1 MTVSRS
7 AYPSS
12 TATADDLDPATVE
25 SYRRNGFVRIRS
37 VLTPYEVAIYR
48 DAAARAYERM
58 GSLTTSDVFKQI
70 LQLWRRDEVL
80 RNLTLHPGLAAI
92 ASRLAGVDLR
102 LWHDHLL
109 IKKPHNG
116 VATEFHQD
124 APYWPHATS
133 RHCLSAWIALV
144 DVPVERGCMTFIP
157 GSHERHDIRPIDLE
171 DSTDMFKAA
180 PDLAYEQR
188 VTVPLR
194 AGDCTFHNGYL
205 AHSAN
210 PNATD
215 DFRYAH
221 VVIYTDVQ
229 TTYDGKRHVV
239 TDPLGLT
246 VGQVLP
252 DEMFPPLPG

>member
-1 MTVSRS
+1 MTTST
-7 AYPSS
+7 YPAKV
-12 TATADDLDPATVE
+12 TAAADLETVTIDG
-25 SYRRNGFVRIRS
+25 YRRNGFVRIPS

-58 GSLTTSDVFKQI
+58 GSLTQSDVFKQI
-70 LQLWRRDEVL
+70 IQMWRRDGPL
-80 RNLTLHPGLAAI
+80 RNLTLHTGLASI
-92 ASRLAGVDLR
+92 ATRLAGIDLR
-102 LWHDHLL
+102 LWHDQLL

-116 VATEFHQD
+116 AATEFHQD
-124 APYWPHATS
+124 APYWPLANV

-157 GSHERHDIRPIDLE
+157 GTHERHDIRPVDLE
-171 DSTDMFKAA
+171 DSTDMLAAA
-180 PDLAYEQR
+180 PDLAYQQR
-188 VTVPLR
+188 VTVPVR

-229 TTYDGKRHVV
+229 ATYDGKRHVV

-246 VGQVLP
+246 VGEVLP
-252 DEMFPPLPG
+252 DDVFPPLPA

>member
-1 MTVSRS
+1 MTG
-7 AYPSS
+7 
-12 TATADDLDPATVE
+12 TQATQAADIDDATVE
-25 SYRRNGFVRIRS
+25 SYRRNGFVRIPA

-48 DAAARAYERM
+48 DAAARAYDRM
-58 GSLTTSDVFKQI
+58 ESYSNSDVFKQI
-70 LQLWRRDEVL
+70 VQVWHRDQTL
-80 RNLTLHPGLAAI
+80 KALTLNPSIAGIAAK
-92 ASRLAGVDLR
+92 LAGVELR

-109 IKKPHNG
+109 IKRPHNG
-116 VATEFHQD
+116 KPTEFHQD
-124 APYWPHATS
+124 APYWPHANF
-133 RHCLSAWIALV
+133 RHCLSAWVALV

-157 GSHERHDIRPIDLE
+157 GSHERKDIRPVDLE
-171 DSTDMFKAA
+171 DSTDLFTAA

-188 VTVPLR
+188 VTVPLK
-194 AGDCTFHNGYL
+194 AGDATFHNGYL

-252 DEMFPPLPG
+252 DDVFPPLPG